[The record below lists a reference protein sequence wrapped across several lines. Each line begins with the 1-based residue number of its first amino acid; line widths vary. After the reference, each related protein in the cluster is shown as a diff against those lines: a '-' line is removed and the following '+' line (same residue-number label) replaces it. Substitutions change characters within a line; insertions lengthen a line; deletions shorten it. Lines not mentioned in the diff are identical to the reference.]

1 MCAKCACFTSIIF
14 HDATPMTPFFRRVK
28 SNYSPFGPFWNWDRI
43 DTKQDQL
50 FVAAKEGKSLDDFGL
65 ELTAMPCLKPEG
77 MHKAR
82 IMKKKIAK
90 MELFIINQ
98 NILWRLCTFALL
110 LYLLTI
116 AHFVTIIDR
125 LQFLNKSGF
134 RSHQDSRNKTND
146 FRDFQFFNGK

>member
-50 FVAAKEGKSLDDFGL
+50 FVAVKEGKSLDDFGL

-98 NILWRLCTFALL
+98 DILWDYALCYFTYWQL
-110 LYLLTI
+110 
-116 AHFVTIIDR
+116 HFVTIIDR
-125 LQFLNKSGF
+125 LQCL
-134 RSHQDSRNKTND
+134 RSRTKINPDIVWKKIR
-146 FRDFQFFNGK
+146 